1 MAEKY
6 GRVNALIQKNVSEI
20 ILYEL
25 KSPVTEFASVNEVK
39 VTTDYSYAT
48 IYVSN
53 IDSSKVDSRVSFLNN
68 KKGRIRSLLSKKL
81 DIYKIPELTFVKDDL
96 FEKGKAR
103 EDLIDKALNEKPKTL
118 KDVYGKNFRRKRTSS
133 TKKTSSIKKA
143 ATKKSTK
150 KTAST
155 TKKKTVTTKYEK
167 A

>member
-6 GRVNALIQKNVSEI
+6 GRINALIQKNVSEI

-118 KDVYGKNFRRKRTSS
+118 KDVYGKNFRRKRTPSTKKASS
-133 TKKTSSIKKA
+133 EKKTVKKTTKKTSS
-143 ATKKSTK
+143 SSR
-150 KTAST
+150 KTT
-155 TKKKTVTTKYEK
+155 PKEK
-167 A
+167 

>member
-118 KDVYGKNFRRKRTSS
+118 KDVYGKNFRRKRTAS
-133 TKKTSSIKKA
+133 TKKTSSTKKA

-150 KTAST
+150 KPAST
-155 TKKKTVTTKYEK
+155 TKKKTVTKK
-167 A
+167 

>member
-118 KDVYGKNFRRKRTSS
+118 KDVYGKNFRRKRPSS
-133 TKKTSSIKKA
+133 TKKTSSTKKA
-143 ATKKSTK
+143 TTKKSTK
-150 KTAST
+150 KPAST
-155 TKKKTVTTKYEK
+155 TKKKTVTKK
-167 A
+167 

>member
-6 GRVNALIQKNVSEI
+6 GRINALIQKNLSEI

-53 IDSSKVDSRVSFLNN
+53 IDASKVDSMVSFLNN
-68 KKGRIRSLLSKKL
+68 RQGKIRSRLAKKL
-81 DIYKIPELTFVKDDL
+81 DIYKIPELKFVKDDL

-103 EDLIDKALNEKPKTL
+103 EDLIDKALNEKPTTL
-118 KDVYGKNFRRKRTSS
+118 KDVYGKNFRRKRTV
-133 TKKTSSIKKA
+133 
-143 ATKKSTK
+143 
-150 KTAST
+150 
-155 TKKKTVTTKYEK
+155 TKKKKEETDMKKPSKKKTTSTPAKQEK
-167 A
+167 KPAKKPVK

>member
-68 KKGRIRSLLSKKL
+68 KKGRIRSLLAKKL

-133 TKKTSSIKKA
+133 AKKTSSTKKA

-150 KTAST
+150 KPAST
-155 TKKKTVTTKYEK
+155 TKKKTVTKK
-167 A
+167 

>member
-133 TKKTSSIKKA
+133 AKKTSSTKKA

-150 KTAST
+150 KTSST
-155 TKKKTVTTKYEK
+155 TKKKTVTKK
-167 A
+167 

>member
-96 FEKGKAR
+96 FGKGKAR

-133 TKKTSSIKKA
+133 AKKTSSTKKA
-143 ATKKSTK
+143 TTKKSTK
-150 KTAST
+150 KAAST
-155 TKKKTVTTKYEK
+155 TKKKTVTTK
-167 A
+167 

>member
-133 TKKTSSIKKA
+133 AKKTSSTKKA
-143 ATKKSTK
+143 TTKKSTK
-150 KTAST
+150 KAAST
-155 TKKKTVTTKYEK
+155 TKKKTVTTK
-167 A
+167 

>member
-6 GRVNALIQKNVSEI
+6 GRINALIQKNVSEI

-118 KDVYGKNFRRKRTSS
+118 KDVYGKNFRRKRSPSAKKPSS
-133 TKKTSSIKKA
+133 EKKPTKKTTKKA
-143 ATKKSTK
+143 SSSSRK
-150 KTAST
+150 KT
-155 TKKKTVTTKYEK
+155 TKEK
-167 A
+167 

>member
-68 KKGRIRSLLSKKL
+68 KKGRIRSLLAKKL

-133 TKKTSSIKKA
+133 TKKTSSAKKA
-143 ATKKSTK
+143 TTKKSTK
-150 KTAST
+150 KPAST
-155 TKKKTVTTKYEK
+155 TKKKTVTKK
-167 A
+167 

>member
-68 KKGRIRSLLSKKL
+68 KKGRIRSLLAKKL

-133 TKKTSSIKKA
+133 TIKTSSTKKA
-143 ATKKSTK
+143 TTKKSTK
-150 KTAST
+150 KPAST
-155 TKKKTVTTKYEK
+155 TKKKTVTKK
-167 A
+167 

>member
-133 TKKTSSIKKA
+133 AKKTSSTKKA
-143 ATKKSTK
+143 TTKKSTK
-150 KTAST
+150 KPAST
-155 TKKKTVTTKYEK
+155 TKKKTVTTK
-167 A
+167 

>member
-133 TKKTSSIKKA
+133 AKKTSSTKKA
-143 ATKKSTK
+143 TTKKSTK
-150 KTAST
+150 KPAST
-155 TKKKTVTTKYEK
+155 TKKKTVTKK
-167 A
+167 

>member
-133 TKKTSSIKKA
+133 TKNTSSTKKA
-143 ATKKSTK
+143 TTKKSTK
-150 KTAST
+150 KPAST
-155 TKKKTVTTKYEK
+155 TKKKTVTKK
-167 A
+167 

>member
-68 KKGRIRSLLSKKL
+68 KKGRIRSLLAKKL

-118 KDVYGKNFRRKRTSS
+118 KDVYGKNFRRKRTTS
-133 TKKTSSIKKA
+133 TKKTSSTKKA
-143 ATKKSTK
+143 TTKKSTK
-150 KTAST
+150 KPAST
-155 TKKKTVTTKYEK
+155 TKKKTVTKK
-167 A
+167 

>member
-68 KKGRIRSLLSKKL
+68 KKGRIRSLLAKKL

-118 KDVYGKNFRRKRTSS
+118 KDVYGKNFRRKRTSP
-133 TKKTSSIKKA
+133 TKKTSSTKKA
-143 ATKKSTK
+143 TTKKSTK
-150 KTAST
+150 KPAST
-155 TKKKTVTTKYEK
+155 TKKKTVTKK
-167 A
+167 

>member
-118 KDVYGKNFRRKRTSS
+118 KDVYGKNFRRKRISS
-133 TKKTSSIKKA
+133 TKKPSSTKKA
-143 ATKKSTK
+143 TTKKSTK
-150 KTAST
+150 KPAST
-155 TKKKTVTTKYEK
+155 TKKKTVTKK
-167 A
+167 

>member
-133 TKKTSSIKKA
+133 TKKISSTKKA
-143 ATKKSTK
+143 TTKKSTK
-150 KTAST
+150 KPAST
-155 TKKKTVTTKYEK
+155 TKKKTVTKK
-167 A
+167 

>member
-133 TKKTSSIKKA
+133 TKKTSSTKQA
-143 ATKKSTK
+143 TTKKSTK
-150 KTAST
+150 KPAST
-155 TKKKTVTTKYEK
+155 TKKKTVTKK
-167 A
+167 

>member
-133 TKKTSSIKKA
+133 TKKPSSTKKA
-143 ATKKSTK
+143 TTKKSTK
-150 KTAST
+150 KPAST
-155 TKKKTVTTKYEK
+155 TKKKTVTKK
-167 A
+167 

>member
-53 IDSSKVDSRVSFLNN
+53 IDSSKVDSRVSSGIL
-68 KKGRIRSLLSKKL
+68 
-81 DIYKIPELTFVKDDL
+81 
-96 FEKGKAR
+96 
-103 EDLIDKALNEKPKTL
+103 
-118 KDVYGKNFRRKRTSS
+118 
-133 TKKTSSIKKA
+133 
-143 ATKKSTK
+143 
-150 KTAST
+150 
-155 TKKKTVTTKYEK
+155 
-167 A
+167 

>member
-133 TKKTSSIKKA
+133 AKKTSSTKKA
-143 ATKKSTK
+143 TTKKSTK
-150 KTAST
+150 KAAST
-155 TKKKTVTTKYEK
+155 TKKKTVTKK
-167 A
+167 

>member
-53 IDSSKVDSRVSFLNN
+53 IDSSKVDTRVSFLNN

-118 KDVYGKNFRRKRTSS
+118 KDVYGKNFRRKRTSF
-133 TKKTSSIKKA
+133 TKKTSSTKKTT
-143 ATKKSTK
+143 TKKSTK
-150 KTAST
+150 KPAST
-155 TKKKTVTTKYEK
+155 TKKKTVTKK
-167 A
+167 

>member
-118 KDVYGKNFRRKRTSS
+118 KDVYGKNFRRKRTTS
-133 TKKTSSIKKA
+133 TKKTSSTKKA
-143 ATKKSTK
+143 TTKKSTK
-150 KTAST
+150 KPAST
-155 TKKKTVTTKYEK
+155 TKKKTVTKK
-167 A
+167 

>member
-133 TKKTSSIKKA
+133 TKKISSTKKA
-143 ATKKSTK
+143 TAKKSTK
-150 KTAST
+150 KPAST
-155 TKKKTVTTKYEK
+155 TKKKTVTKK
-167 A
+167 

>member
-53 IDSSKVDSRVSFLNN
+53 FDSSKVDSRVSFLNN

-133 TKKTSSIKKA
+133 TIKTSSTKKA
-143 ATKKSTK
+143 TTKKSTK
-150 KTAST
+150 KPAST
-155 TKKKTVTTKYEK
+155 TKKKTVTKK
-167 A
+167 

>member
-68 KKGRIRSLLSKKL
+68 KKGRIRSLLAKKL

-133 TKKTSSIKKA
+133 TKKPSSTKKA
-143 ATKKSTK
+143 TTKKSTK
-150 KTAST
+150 KPAST
-155 TKKKTVTTKYEK
+155 TKKKTVTKK
-167 A
+167 

>member
-103 EDLIDKALNEKPKTL
+103 EDLIDKALNEKSKTL

-133 TKKTSSIKKA
+133 AKKTSSTKKA
-143 ATKKSTK
+143 TTKKSTK
-150 KTAST
+150 KPAST
-155 TKKKTVTTKYEK
+155 TKKKTVTTK
-167 A
+167 

>member
-6 GRVNALIQKNVSEI
+6 GRINALIQKNVSEI

-39 VTTDYSYAT
+39 VTTDYSYCT

-133 TKKTSSIKKA
+133 TKKTSSPKKA

-155 TKKKTVTTKYEK
+155 TKKKTVTTK
-167 A
+167 

>member
-118 KDVYGKNFRRKRTSS
+118 KDVYGKNFRRKRTSP
-133 TKKTSSIKKA
+133 TKKTSSTKKA
-143 ATKKSTK
+143 TTKKSTK
-150 KTAST
+150 KPAST
-155 TKKKTVTTKYEK
+155 TKKKTVTKK
-167 A
+167 

>member
-68 KKGRIRSLLSKKL
+68 KKGRIRSLLAKKL

-133 TKKTSSIKKA
+133 TKKTASTKKA
-143 ATKKSTK
+143 TTKKSTK

-155 TKKKTVTTKYEK
+155 TKKKTVTTK
-167 A
+167 

>member
-133 TKKTSSIKKA
+133 TIKTSSTKKA
-143 ATKKSTK
+143 TTKKSTK
-150 KTAST
+150 KPAST
-155 TKKKTVTTKYEK
+155 TKKKTVTKK
-167 A
+167 

>member
-68 KKGRIRSLLSKKL
+68 KKGRIRSLLAKKL
-81 DIYKIPELTFVKDDL
+81 DIYKIPELAFVKDDL

-133 TKKTSSIKKA
+133 TKKTASTKKA
-143 ATKKSTK
+143 TTKKSTK

-155 TKKKTVTTKYEK
+155 TKKKTVTKK
-167 A
+167 